1 MRKTRFVD
9 VGVWTTLE
17 RLWGRTGLAVFVG
30 PARAEIKVRYGNG
43 PGLGTDRQR
52 QTLDGLHPRE
62 LRVGVWSLVYARMQI
77 LVSRSR
83 EVTYDFYPTSRSRD
97 PHAGD
102 DASIAYASCRQA
114 GPRERLMPHPPRPR
128 RVAPIGA
135 RVHLANTVTDVVDV
149 SRAGALVVN
158 MVRACRRFP
167 FSDRKR
173 GPKSLGPLKV
183 PISCALPTLLDIF

>member
-1 MRKTRFVD
+1 MTKTRYVE

-17 RLWGRTGLAVFVG
+17 RLWGRTGRAVFVG

-77 LVSRSR
+77 LVPRSR

-102 DASIAYASCRQA
+102 DASIALA
-114 GPRERLMPHPPRPR
+114 GGDGPAVLTADRSVGDAGRPHPLTP
-128 RVAPIGA
+128 
-135 RVHLANTVTDVVDV
+135 L
-149 SRAGALVVN
+149 LV
-158 MVRACRRFP
+158 
-167 FSDRKR
+167 
-173 GPKSLGPLKV
+173 
-183 PISCALPTLLDIF
+183 